1 VCCTT
6 DTRPITETVQKH
18 KENTNIHAE
27 TTTPRPIMEQ
37 NEATKIQ
44 ASKTKLMSIN
54 IRENYKKKK
63 NQGNKIKL
71 LNEGNTNFE
80 VNTWP
85 FTA

>member
-6 DTRPITETVQKH
+6 DTRPIKETVQKH
-18 KENTNIHAE
+18 KEHTNINAE
-27 TTTPRPIMEQ
+27 TTTRRPIKEQ

-44 ASKTKLMSIN
+44 ASKTKLMKIN
-54 IRENYKKKK
+54 IRENYKKD
-63 NQGNKIKL
+63 QGNAIKM